1 MLYELFDRPL
11 RWSGPFTGVDGTLLE
26 SPAAVDTDQ

>member
-11 RWSGPFTGVDGTLLE
+11 RSGPFTGVDGTLLE

>member
-1 MLYELFDRPL
+1 MLHELFDRPL
-11 RWSGPFTGVDGTLLE
+11 RWSGFLTGVDGKLLE